1 MDEESQYRRAK
12 QRVAELKG
20 YYIHVSIFV
29 VVNLGLFLINL
40 VTNRGH
46 WWFYWPLLGWG
57 IAVAIHTFTLFAD
70 NWFGSAW
77 EERKIQELM
86 ARDDAH
92 QPPSPTT

>member
-1 MDEESQYRRAK
+1 
-12 QRVAELKG
+12 
-20 YYIHVSIFV
+20 
-29 VVNLGLFLINL
+29 
-40 VTNRGH
+40 
-46 WWFYWPLLGWG
+46 LLGWG